1 MEKREF
7 DNSLKI
13 INDEIKIAKKLNDE
27 ITSKLES
34 SMSDIKEYL
43 TSMDSRDSGLINY
56 INSLEEFNFSD
67 IMSVPLDLFPGI
79 RTAKDMSDPEEL
91 KKKADT
97 MKNYA
102 YEVESV
108 VKKNDSLSNSVS
120 LAMTSL
126 FKMIKEYSIKENQI
140 YELCVELLHKL
151 NSIYDISNI
160 K

>member
-1 MEKREF
+1 MVYILTGKR
-7 DNSLKI
+7 NL
-13 INDEIKIAKKLNDE
+13 DESFNID
-27 ITSKLES
+27 
-34 SMSDIKEYL
+34 DIKY
-43 TSMDSRDSGLINY
+43 
-56 INSLEEFNFSD
+56 
-67 IMSVPLDLFPGI
+67 
-79 RTAKDMSDPEEL
+79 

-97 MKNYA
+97 IKNYA

-160 K
+160 

>member
-43 TSMDSRDSGLINY
+43 TSMDSRDSSLINY

-67 IMSVPLDLFPGI
+67 VMSVPLDLFPGI

-108 VKKNDSLSNSVS
+108 VKKNDSPSNSVS

>member
-13 INDEIKIAKKLNDE
+13 INDEIKIAKKLNNE

-43 TSMDSRDSGLINY
+43 TSMDSRDSSLINY

-67 IMSVPLDLFPGI
+67 VMSVPLALFPGI

>member
-43 TSMDSRDSGLINY
+43 TSMDSRDSSLINY

-67 IMSVPLDLFPGI
+67 VMSVPLDLFPGI